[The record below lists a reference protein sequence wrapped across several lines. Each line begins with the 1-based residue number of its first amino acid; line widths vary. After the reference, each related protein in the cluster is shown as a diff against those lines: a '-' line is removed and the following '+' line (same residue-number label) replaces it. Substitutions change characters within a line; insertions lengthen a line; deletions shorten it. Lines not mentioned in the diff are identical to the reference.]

1 MSISIGSIRSGLDTR
16 LATISGLNHSA
27 RGPDA
32 INVYPLAF
40 VLPGDDI
47 QTGLVMTGVGL
58 QGHFHV
64 VVLAGVAGGVDS
76 AQSTIDAYLSP
87 AGTSSIKVAIEG
99 DKTLGGKC
107 DTLWVDSISDY
118 DVVEYN
124 DNKYMGAIIKVMVVA
139 ITK

>member
-1 MSISIGSIRSGLDTR
+1 M
-16 LATISGLNHSA
+16 
-27 RGPDA
+27 
-32 INVYPLAF
+32 AF

-64 VVLAGVAGGVDS
+64 VVLAGVAGGLDS
-76 AQSTIDAYLSP
+76 AQSTIDVYLSP
-87 AGTSSIKVAIEG
+87 AGTSSIKAAIEG
-99 DKTLGGKC
+99 DKTLGGTC